1 MNDPKNSRVIIFS
14 NFRGSVRDIMNA
26 LENIGPSVKAT
37 EFIGQSSGKT
47 LKGQSQKVQQAV
59 LEKFR
64 AGGYNVIV
72 ATSIGEEGL
81 DIMEVDLVI
90 CFDSNLSPLRMT
102 QRMGRTGRKHEG
114 RVDILW
120 SSSLLITNF
129 LLRQE
134 CLKWWESDSCH
145 KEGAGQLK
153 EFPLLF
159 PLVLACEG
167 QELKGFLRKQAT
179 NKTLGKLMASGGTK
193 AFRFHPS
200 PRMIPHAIRPEVQHV
215 KLLIETFVHRGKKPN
230 DVHPLQIPVL
240 GNKLSDTEI
249 KLLAKYFNNSGESL
263 WRPSLIAFRHL
274 QAFPSRVHRVPHSF
288 RTEMLIDAMQ
298 HLEGLSCSS
307 NFEAL
312 SEVGTSRALYMG
324 GKAAEPCE
332 NGKAEDQPDPYEN
345 CEDLDILGCSPEEEC
360 EILEDDKYSV
370 PVKTMVVEGMDSE
383 NELTGEN
390 SHAHLCLFDS
400 ELVKV
405 DNLGN
410 VLVSSP
416 QLSTK
421 AAASE
426 SKCVGPDAM
435 EVKFPTEDVCHCM
448 DSNDLIHENTM
459 ELKGEFADHGE
470 RMDEDILVSR
480 LCDVDECQLRFQ
492 SERVLQT
499 PVFQVMSK
507 DNRAAKHPEAI
518 ITDKTDN
525 LLSEELSNDSKDV
538 EAHSPR
544 LTYFIMSGVVPESP
558 INSPAEREKNVQ
570 KLNSEGLVA
579 SMLQDKKVNHC
590 GTSGEDGFPSHVT
603 SSTPLQK
610 GEGSRTSMSSHSNS
624 NCIKRTPYAKMS
636 SPSCS
641 KDWLLESQHM
651 SERAGVRN
659 KFRRLRKLGDGCK
672 EISQEYTEKNN
683 VSPQKVVG
691 SCFTSNRAVS
701 RVTRR
706 KHRGEM
712 RQVKDAR
719 AFLEVEAEVS
729 SEGLASDEEEEEED
743 CNSYDGSFIDDQ
755 INSPAVD
762 TQANSCRMDMMA
774 IYRRSL
780 LTQSPMEL
788 LPKACSYLSPDS
800 LATRSVKAVTTSS
813 SGTMDHR
820 TPQTGLGST
829 TRKSE
834 VVPYATTSACPLGEN
849 RSKTGSQKRKFS
861 SCETSPL
868 PARNLESDFLQ
879 QNGAGGSHSPL
890 PVQEHNKIE
899 NGNLLDDDDE
909 FFKGI
914 DLDAIEEEAA
924 KMLQH
929 KPQSVSVHNQPISI
943 PVPQNVGISDSP
955 SFDLGF

>member
-1 MNDPKNSRVIIFS
+1 
-14 NFRGSVRDIMNA
+14 
-26 LENIGPSVKAT
+26 
-37 EFIGQSSGKT
+37 
-47 LKGQSQKVQQAV
+47 
-59 LEKFR
+59 
-64 AGGYNVIV
+64 
-72 ATSIGEEGL
+72 
-81 DIMEVDLVI
+81 
-90 CFDSNLSPLRMT
+90 
-102 QRMGRTGRKHEG
+102 
-114 RVDILW
+114 
-120 SSSLLITNF
+120 
-129 LLRQE
+129 
-134 CLKWWESDSCH
+134 
-145 KEGAGQLK
+145 
-153 EFPLLF
+153 
-159 PLVLACEG
+159 
-167 QELKGFLRKQAT
+167 
-179 NKTLGKLMASGGTK
+179 
-193 AFRFHPS
+193 
-200 PRMIPHAIRPEVQHV
+200 
-215 KLLIETFVHRGKKPN
+215 
-230 DVHPLQIPVL
+230 
-240 GNKLSDTEI
+240 
-249 KLLAKYFNNSGESL
+249 
-263 WRPSLIAFRHL
+263 
-274 QAFPSRVHRVPHSF
+274 
-288 RTEMLIDAMQ
+288 
-298 HLEGLSCSS
+298 
-307 NFEAL
+307 
-312 SEVGTSRALYMG
+312 
-324 GKAAEPCE
+324 
-332 NGKAEDQPDPYEN
+332 
-345 CEDLDILGCSPEEEC
+345 
-360 EILEDDKYSV
+360 
-370 PVKTMVVEGMDSE
+370 MDSE

-410 VLVSSP
+410 VLVSLP

-426 SKCVGPDAM
+426 SKCVGP
-435 EVKFPTEDVCHCM
+435 E
-448 DSNDLIHENTM
+448 
-459 ELKGEFADHGE
+459 
-470 RMDEDILVSR
+470 
-480 LCDVDECQLRFQ
+480 
-492 SERVLQT
+492 
-499 PVFQVMSK
+499 
-507 DNRAAKHPEAI
+507 HPEAI

-525 LLSEELSNDSKDV
+525 LLK
-538 EAHSPR
+538 
-544 LTYFIMSGVVPESP
+544 SP

-570 KLNSEGLVA
+570 KLNLEGLVA
-579 SMLQDKKVNHC
+579 SLLQDKKVNHC

-672 EISQEYTEKNN
+672 EIYQEYTEKNN
-683 VSPQKVVG
+683 VSPQKVAG
-691 SCFTSNRAVS
+691 SCFKSNRAVS

-729 SEGLASDEEEEEED
+729 SESLASDEEEEEEEEED

-788 LPKACSYLSPDS
+788 LPNACSYLSPDS

-820 TPQTGLGST
+820 TPQTGLEST

-834 VVPYATTSACPLGEN
+834 AVPYATTSACPLGEN
-849 RSKTGSQKRKFS
+849 GSKTGSQKRKFS

-909 FFKGI
+909 FFQGI
-914 DLDAIEEEAA
+914 DLDAIEEAT
-924 KMLQH
+924 KMLRH
-929 KPQSVSVHNQPISI
+929 RPQSVSVHNQPISI
-943 PVPQNVGISDSP
+943 PVPQNIGISNSP

>member
-1 MNDPKNSRVIIFS
+1 
-14 NFRGSVRDIMNA
+14 
-26 LENIGPSVKAT
+26 
-37 EFIGQSSGKT
+37 
-47 LKGQSQKVQQAV
+47 
-59 LEKFR
+59 
-64 AGGYNVIV
+64 
-72 ATSIGEEGL
+72 
-81 DIMEVDLVI
+81 
-90 CFDSNLSPLRMT
+90 
-102 QRMGRTGRKHEG
+102 
-114 RVDILW
+114 
-120 SSSLLITNF
+120 
-129 LLRQE
+129 
-134 CLKWWESDSCH
+134 
-145 KEGAGQLK
+145 
-153 EFPLLF
+153 
-159 PLVLACEG
+159 
-167 QELKGFLRKQAT
+167 
-179 NKTLGKLMASGGTK
+179 MASGGTK

-240 GNKLSDTEI
+240 ANKLSDTEI

-345 CEDLDILGCSPEEEC
+345 CNDLDILGCSPEEEC

-370 PVKTMVVEGMDSE
+370 PVKTMVVEGMNSV

-416 QLSTK
+416 QLSIK

-426 SKCVGPDAM
+426 SKCVGPDVM
-435 EVKFPTEDVCHCM
+435 EVKLPTEDVCHWM
-448 DSNDLIHENTM
+448 DSNDLIHENTK

-507 DNRAAKHPEAI
+507 DNRAVKHPEAI
-518 ITDKTDN
+518 ITVKTDN

-544 LTYFIMSGVVPESP
+544 LTYFITSGVVPESP
-558 INSPAEREKNVQ
+558 INSPAEIEKNVQ

-579 SMLQDKKVNHC
+579 SLLQDKKVNHC
-590 GTSGEDGFPSHVT
+590 GTSGEDGLPSHVT

-624 NCIKRTPYAKMS
+624 NCIKRTPYAKLS

-729 SEGLASDEEEEEED
+729 SEGLASDDEEEEEEEED

-820 TPQTGLGST
+820 TPQTGLEST

-834 VVPYATTSACPLGEN
+834 VVPYGTTSACPLGEN
-849 RSKTGSQKRKFS
+849 GSKTGSQKRKFS

-868 PARNLESDFLQ
+868 PARDLASDFLQ

-899 NGNLLDDDDE
+899 NGNLLDDDE
-909 FFKGI
+909 FFQGI
-914 DLDAIEEEAA
+914 DLDVIEEEAA
-924 KMLQH
+924 RMLRH